1 MNYKKQAEK
10 LERFLEDEFTKKIPI
25 VILPNKDLLYK
36 RFKIHK
42 NNVGN
47 WEFRHITGDIIDKF
61 NLKATAVLAAKFY
74 DNSRF
79 DRYNEVK
86 NLDTGYW
93 NNSVDALRFKKR
105 LTGTEQVEKKE
116 LYAARYIVTASRAER
131 YKAQISTIFTNNFW

>member
-1 MNYKKQAEK
+1 MNYTKQAEK

-25 VILPNKDLLYK
+25 VVLPNKDLVYK

-42 NNVGN
+42 NKVGN

-61 NLKATAVLAAKFY
+61 NLKVTAVLAAKFY
-74 DNSRF
+74 GNSRF
-79 DRYNEVK
+79 DRYNEIK

-105 LTGTEQVEKKE
+105 LSTADHIEKKE
-116 LYAARYIVTASRAER
+116 LYASRYIVTASRAER
-131 YKAQISTIFTNNFW
+131 YKAQISAIFTNNF